1 MGISRR
7 DFLKIAGMASLIGLG
22 GKTAIEI
29 LKPGAVEAQS
39 QVPSPQK
46 QKKWSMVIKTQQF
59 KTPED
64 FQRCIDACNQAHNI
78 PKIDKVRQEIK
89 WIWKEKYE
97 NAFPDDQNQFLP
109 EGVENRSYLVLCN
122 HCTNPPCVRVC
133 PTQAT
138 FKRESDGIV
147 MMDYHRCIGCRFCMA
162 ACPYGARSFNWGD
175 PRRFLKEPYNPAY
188 PTRSKGVVEKCDFC
202 EERLAKGQYPACAEA
217 SSGAMIFG
225 DLNNPQSEVRKLL
238 RENYS
243 IRRKPSLGT
252 QPNVY
257 FLV

>member
-1 MGISRR
+1 MGINRR
-7 DFLKIAGMASLIGLG
+7 EFLRISGIATLWGLG
-22 GKTAIEI
+22 GKAAFEI

-39 QVPSPQK
+39 PVPSPRKK
-46 QKKWSMVIKTQQF
+46 QWAMVIKTKQF
-59 KTPED
+59 QSPED
-64 FQRCIDACNQAHNI
+64 FQRCIEACDKAHNI
-78 PKIDKVRQEIK
+78 PKVDQVRQEIK

-97 NAFPDDQNQFLP
+97 NAFPDDQNQYLP
-109 EGVENRSYLVLCN
+109 EGMERNSYLVLCN

-138 FKRESDGIV
+138 FKRASDGIV
-147 MMDYHRCIGCRFCMA
+147 MMDFHRCIGCRFCMA
-162 ACPYGARSFNWGD
+162 GCPYGARSFNWGD
-175 PRRFLKEPYNPAY
+175 PRRFLKEPYDNPDF
-188 PTRSKGVVEKCDFC
+188 PTRSKGVVEKCNFC
-202 EERLAKGQYPACAEA
+202 EERLAKGLYPACAEA
-217 SSGAMIFG
+217 SNGRMVFG
-225 DLNNPQSEVRKLL
+225 DINDPQSNVRQLL